1 MKIFLQFGLIV
12 YQQEKIARTEVGYK
26 GMEEKL
32 ERISIEQFKN
42 IMKTLD
48 TSMDDYLYIY
58 DLKNDYYCI
67 SKNAVVRFL
76 LPGTEF
82 HNVNENLSKVILP
95 QDMPAVIEDIQ
106 LIMEGKKEFHDIQYR
121 WLDQEHRSIWINC
134 RGRVTYDDQ
143 GQPEYLIGC
152 INEVGKK
159 QMADNV
165 SGLLGESSLK
175 RDLVGHDG
183 RMDGFM
189 LRLGIDRFKEIN
201 ENRGMDYGD
210 MVLRKTAECIASV
223 ILPEQKL
230 YRIVADEF
238 AVVDFSGRGQEEAV
252 RLYESIRQKINAFI
266 VENEY
271 EVFYTVSAGIMEFKS
286 VVNHT
291 YYNLMKL
298 SEFSLN
304 EAKERGKNK
313 YYLYTR
319 EDYHAFTRRKELI
332 RLMRNAINNN
342 FAGFNAHFQ
351 PVMDIK
357 QNKLIGAETLMRFYC
372 EEKGNV
378 APYEFVPLLEE
389 SGLMIPVGRWILYRA
404 LEACKEIQKVIP
416 GFRVSVN
423 VSYVQVLRSNILEDI
438 LEGIKKY
445 ELAPSSLL
453 VELTESGFLEE
464 NANFIRFCDGL
475 KESGIPLALDDFG
488 TGYSNFHYLSHLT
501 PHTIKID
508 RSFTLKALK
517 SDYEFGLL
525 QHMADMTHSIDSK
538 FCIEGIET
546 EDELNKIC
554 QMGPDYIQGYY
565 FGRPCPYE
573 NFMADYVGVA

>member
-1 MKIFLQFGLIV
+1 MALRGVRHHVKIV
-12 YQQEKIARTEVGYK
+12 RTEVGYK
-26 GMEEKL
+26 SMEEKL

-42 IMKTLD
+42 IIKTLD

-58 DLKNDYYCI
+58 DMKNDYYCI

-82 HNVNENLSKVILP
+82 HNVTENLRKVILP
-95 QDMPAVIEDIQ
+95 QDMPAVEEDLK
-106 LIMEGKKEFHDIQYR
+106 LIMQGKKEFHDIQYR
-121 WLDQEHRSIWINC
+121 WLDQERRSIWINC
-134 RGRVTYDDQ
+134 RGRVTHDEN

-183 RMDGFM
+183 RLDGFM

-210 MVLRKTAECIASV
+210 MVLRKTAECIAAAIST
-223 ILPEQKL
+223 EQKL

-238 AVVDFSGRGQEEAV
+238 AVVDFSGRGQEEAI

-304 EAKERGKNK
+304 EAKEQGKNK

-332 RLMRNAINNN
+332 CLMRNAINNN
-342 FAGFNAHFQ
+342 FVGFNAHFQ

-378 APYEFVPLLEE
+378 APFEFVPLLEE

-404 LEACKEIQKVIP
+404 MEVCKEIQKTIP

-423 VSYVQVLRSNILEDI
+423 VSYIQVLRSNILEDI
-438 LEGIKKY
+438 IKGIKKY
-445 ELAPSSLL
+445 ELEPSSLL
-453 VELTESGFLEE
+453 IELTESGFLEE

-475 KESGIPLALDDFG
+475 KEFGIPLALDDFG

-517 SDYEFGLL
+517 NDYEFGLL

-546 EDELNKIC
+546 KDELNKIC
-554 QMGPDYIQGYY
+554 RMGPDYIQGYY

-573 NFMADYVGVA
+573 NFMADYVNK